1 MRPPMKS
8 QALSKKLIQKT
19 YHNKFVKKSQIR
31 KLILKI
37 RKKKFIDKGIS
48 INFKIILKV
57 LKSKN
62 IKGRV
67 IGGYYPYN
75 NELNCIEIL
84 KNFESKKYLITLPKI
99 KNNFQMDFFEWKS
112 NEPLTIN
119 RYGIPEPSSN
129 RFRYPDIILVPL
141 LAFDKNL
148 NRVGYGGGFY
158 DRYIQKIK
166 QKKKFIL
173 IGLAY
178 SFQRV
183 KRIPTNKFD
192 MKLDVIITE
201 KDIVK

>member
-1 MRPPMKS
+1 M
-8 QALSKKLIQKT
+8 
-19 YHNKFVKKSQIR
+19 KKSQIR

-37 RKKKFIDKGIS
+37 RKKRFLDKDIS
-48 INFKIILKV
+48 INSKIIQKV

-62 IKGRV
+62 IKGKI

-75 NELNCIEIL
+75 NELNCIKIL
-84 KNFESKKYLITLPKI
+84 KNFESRKYLITLPKI

-119 RYGIPEPSSN
+119 KYGIPEPASN

-166 QKKKFIL
+166 KKKKFIL

-183 KRIPTNKFD
+183 KRIPMNKFD

-201 KDIVK
+201 KEIVK

>member
-1 MRPPMKS
+1 M
-8 QALSKKLIQKT
+8 
-19 YHNKFVKKSQIR
+19 KKSQIR

-37 RKKKFIDKGIS
+37 RKKRFLDEDIS
-48 INFKIILKV
+48 INSKIIQKV

-62 IKGRV
+62 IKGKI

-75 NELNCIEIL
+75 NELDCIKIL
-84 KNFESKKYLITLPKI
+84 KNFESRKYLITLPKI
-99 KNNFQMDFFEWKS
+99 KKNFQMDFFEWKS
-112 NEPLTIN
+112 DEPLKIN
-119 RYGIPEPSSN
+119 KYGIPEPSSN

-141 LAFDKNL
+141 IAFDKNL

-158 DRYIQKIK
+158 DRYIEKIK
-166 QKKKFIL
+166 KKKKFIL

-183 KRIPTNKFD
+183 KKIPVNKFD

-201 KDIVK
+201 KDVAT